1 MKLSTYLLAIAV
13 ILALIALVDFVSK
26 KFFRKWEHP
35 GSIVRL
41 PRYSFILGILLSVL
55 GVIAL
60 VHIPRTEQRL
70 LWFGCWVV
78 LVMGLFI
85 LVNFFWTGI
94 FYDSEG
100 FTYRA
105 FPGRAKSYRYEQI
118 TGQRTFAARSGWN
131 ATLYLGDEE
140 VQLYA
145 AMQGLHDFMKKAFL
159 GWCRQKGIDPDTLEY
174 DPQNLLYFPDPDD
187 GGSAES

>member
-1 MKLSTYLLAIAV
+1 MKFSTYLLAIA
-13 ILALIALVDFVSK
+13 IIFGLIALVDFLLK
-26 KFFRKWEHP
+26 KFFRKLEHR
-35 GSIVRL
+35 GSVVRL
-41 PRYSFILGILLSVL
+41 PRYSFILGIIMTVL

-60 VHIPRTEQRL
+60 VYVPRTEQRF

-78 LVMGLFI
+78 LVIGLFV

-105 FPGRAKSYRYEQI
+105 FPGKGKSYRYDQI

-131 ATLYLGDEE
+131 AILYLGDEE

-145 AMQGLHDFMKKAFL
+145 AMQGLSSFMNKAFF

-174 DPQNLLYFPDPDD
+174 DPENLLFFPDPEPEAD
-187 GGSAES
+187 A